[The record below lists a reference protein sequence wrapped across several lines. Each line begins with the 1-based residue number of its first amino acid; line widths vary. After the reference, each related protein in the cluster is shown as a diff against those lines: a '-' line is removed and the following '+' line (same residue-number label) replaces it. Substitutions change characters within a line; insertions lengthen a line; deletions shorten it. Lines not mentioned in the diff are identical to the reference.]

1 MSSKAIDQRDV
12 PRWEWRVEP
21 GLIRLSGDL
30 VRLALDRVKP
40 DMPEGVV
47 GPTVEVHLGQVRRLD
62 TAGLAWL
69 TALQARAE
77 AKGVRLRYTHAPKA
91 MRPMMGVY
99 GLDDLM
105 HLESGLDSPTA

>member
-1 MSSKAIDQRDV
+1 MNSNVSTQRDV

-21 GLIRLSGDL
+21 GVIRLSGDL
-30 VRLALDRVKP
+30 LRPALDRVKP

-47 GPTVEVHLGQVRRLD
+47 GPTVDVHLGQVRRLD

-77 AKGVRLRYTHAPKA
+77 EKGIRLRYTHAPKA